1 MNGITFGDI
10 HSFRDLNLI
19 AAPFEE
25 GVPSAKENYIDVPG
39 ADGGL
44 DLTAAFGEV
53 KYNYREFDLTF
64 SVLPSDDWER
74 KKRQVTN
81 LLHGLECSIAFDR
94 NPNYCLTGRVTVSD
108 RKSDKL
114 KRQIIIHAK
123 TNPYWMKTTPT
134 VYSVT
139 LGESKNLAPRLS
151 EWTCSG
157 ESSKVYIKNDIG
169 TIIVQSGS
177 SASRHINTNIALNG
191 DEGTLSFSCVTSNNS
206 IRCFYTFFDSS
217 DNSTSS
223 SSFVLTNGKY
233 QGLTV
238 PTGSKRLFFR
248 VYPRSDRGDVI
259 FSKFQIEQGSTCT
272 AYEVKNGVLITNEN
286 KPVIPVINV
295 SSAMTIKDSKKN
307 SYSLSSGDHKILD
320 IAIPTGESIITG
332 TGSGTLTVKFTER
345 AL

>member
-19 AAPFEE
+19 VAPFEE
-25 GVPSAKENYIDVPG
+25 GVPSVKDNYIDVPG

-64 SVLPSDDWER
+64 SVLPSDNWER

-81 LLHGLECSIAFDR
+81 LLHGLECSIVFDR
-94 NPNYCLTGRVTVSD
+94 NPNYCLTGRVTVSE
-108 RKSDKL
+108 RKSDKM

-123 TNPYWMKTTPT
+123 TSPYWTKKTPT

-139 LGESKNLAPRLS
+139 LGASKNLSPRLN
-151 EWTCSG
+151 EWYCSG
-157 ESSKVYIKNDIG
+157 DSSGVFVKNDVG
-169 TIIVQSGS
+169 TIIVQTGS
-177 SASRHINTNIALNG
+177 DRHIRTNVALNG
-191 DEGTLSFSCVTSNNS
+191 NEGTLSFSCVTNNNS
-206 IRCFYTFFDSS
+206 IRCFYTFYDAS
-217 DNSTSS
+217 DNSLSS
-223 SSFVLTNGKY
+223 SNFILTNGKY
-233 QGLTV
+233 QGLSV
-238 PTGSKRLFFR
+238 PTGSKRLYFR

-259 FSKFQIEQGSTCT
+259 FSKMQIEQGSICT
-272 AYEVKNGVLITNEN
+272 AYEVKDGVLITNEN
-286 KPVIPVINV
+286 RPVIPVINV
-295 SSAMTIKDSKKN
+295 SSAMTIKDSKNN
-307 SYSLSSGDHKILD
+307 SYSLSSSGDHKILD
-320 IAIPTGESIITG
+320 ISIPTGESIITA